1 MSITDHLAYGPITPI
16 LAYILSCTGCAVGL
30 SCTSRSRAAGGTAR
44 AVWLVLGAIAIGGTG
59 IWVMHFVAMLGFVP
73 QGVSLR
79 YDVPLTLMSAGIAIV
94 VVGLGLF
101 INMIGGQRLPGM
113 LIGGFLAGS
122 GVATMHYMGMAAMR
136 MNARMTFDGGFVIAS
151 VIIAIVAATAALW
164 CTTHIRGAV
173 ATLVATLVMGVAV
186 TGMHYTGMMGVRVT
200 TITEIIPEGVS
211 TGELLVPLVMAVS
224 VVTLLLVLVVG
235 LWPTE
240 SELRAQREFEDRL
253 RESQERDRAAAAK
266 PAPTTAATAQA
277 LRASHSSI
285 TGALPRTARENTTG
299 SHRPVDQADS
309 AKLRPRSSQF

>member
-1 MSITDHLAYGPITPI
+1 MPISDHLHFGLITPI

-30 SCTSRSRAAGGTAR
+30 SCTSRSRAATGPAR
-44 AVWLVLGAIAIGGTG
+44 AVWLILGAIAIGGTG

-94 VVGLGLF
+94 VVGIGLF

-122 GVATMHYMGMAAMR
+122 GVATMHYMGMAAMK
-136 MNARMTFDGGFVIAS
+136 MNAEMTFDGGFVIAS
-151 VIIAIVAATAALW
+151 VVIAIVAATAALW

-186 TGMHYTGMMGVRVT
+186 TGMHYTGMMGVRVSG
-200 TITEIIPEGVS
+200 ISDIIPEGVS

-240 SELRAQREFEDRL
+240 SELRAQREFEERL
-253 RESQERDRAAAAK
+253 KESQERDREASSK
-266 PAPTTAATAQA
+266 PVPTTVATAQA
-277 LRASHSSI
+277 LRAGHSSI
-285 TGALPRTARENTTG
+285 TGALPRTTEDTAG
-299 SHRPVDQADS
+299 AHRPVDQADS
-309 AKLRPRSSQF
+309 AKLRPRSAQF